1 MNLECASNQPAS
13 GAGPDH
19 AVFAAR
25 FVTREQAE
33 RYRDRYRKGRHVRID
48 RIERAILRDLLGG
61 LGRFEATLDVPSGSG
76 RLSPLFG
83 EVSNKL
89 ILADTSPVML
99 EMAREEVSHPC
110 VEYLETDIR
119 NVSLPDGSVDMVF
132 CHRLLHHIHNADTRA
147 RIFSELSRVTRR
159 YAILSYYSPG
169 LRTRWRW
176 FARRILGRAEL
187 RNRPAPLKQFMAE
200 AAAAGLRPIRQRT
213 LRRFP
218 FAAVFVLFEKG

>member
-1 MNLECASNQPAS
+1 MNPECAPNQSVPDS
-13 GAGPDH
+13 GSDH
-19 AVFAAR
+19 ALFAAR
-25 FVTREQAE
+25 FITRQQAE

-48 RIERAILRDLLGG
+48 RIERAILRELLGG
-61 LGRFEATLDVPSGSG
+61 LGRFEVALDIPSGTG

-89 ILADTSPVML
+89 ILADSSPVML

-110 VEYLETDIR
+110 VEYLETDIQR
-119 NVSLPDGSVDMVF
+119 MSLPDHSVDIIF

-147 RIFSELSRVTRR
+147 RIFAELSRVTRR

-176 FARRILGRAEL
+176 LARRLLGRAAL
-187 RNRPAPLKQFMAE
+187 RDRPAPLRQFMAE
-200 AAAAGLRPIRQRT
+200 AAAAGLRPIRQKT